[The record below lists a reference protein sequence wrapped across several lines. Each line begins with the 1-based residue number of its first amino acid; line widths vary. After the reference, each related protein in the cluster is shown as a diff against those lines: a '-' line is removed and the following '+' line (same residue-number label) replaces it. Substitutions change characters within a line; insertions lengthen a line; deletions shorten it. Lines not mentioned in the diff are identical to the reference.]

1 MFPRWSRLAAAA
13 PQETAL
19 RITVQA
25 AAAESQEE
33 QTTKQSIEAYFPEG
47 TLRYHSRFFVQVG
60 RPGMKPEM
68 YLVDL
73 AYSKCH
79 HFSPISCHRQTYQN
93 YKGPSQRLQNS
104 KKHELVKKCVLYFL
118 I

>member
-1 MFPRWSRLAAAA
+1 MSQLLFPRWSRLAAAA

-19 RITVQA
+19 RITAQA

-60 RPGMKPEM
+60 
-68 YLVDL
+68 
-73 AYSKCH
+73 
-79 HFSPISCHRQTYQN
+79 
-93 YKGPSQRLQNS
+93 
-104 KKHELVKKCVLYFL
+104 HETSYVSSGFGL
-118 I
+118 